1 MKKPAELAY
10 GLDDRPP
17 ASVIASTAL
26 QQATIVLIWIFPTVA
41 LARVLGASPEEAAAL
56 FSLAFVI
63 CGLGVLIQMVR
74 DHRMGSGFLAPVA
87 PSSAHLAP
95 ALIAA
100 QSGGLAL
107 VAGMTILSGLASV
120 LFARVLGRV
129 RALMPP
135 EISGAVVFIIGMA
148 VSLAGVRMLVVG
160 SPAAGPPREVL
171 GVAGL
176 TLALAIVLGVWGRG
190 VLRWAGML
198 IAMAG
203 GTAAAVPLG
212 LLHRPEGLDIAA
224 LPVFA
229 LPQPPLHGIDFD
241 LALLPV
247 FLVAALASALKTAGL
262 VTNLQR
268 MSDAGWTRP
277 DQRSIAGGVTG
288 DGLAT
293 MLAGTVGA
301 PAVDMSPT
309 NVALQMASGVTS
321 RVIAYATASI
331 CIAMA
336 CFPRASA
343 MLSLLPTPV
352 IAASLIYAG
361 GLMLA
366 SGMQLA
372 CARLL
377 DTRRSLSV
385 GLAIGAALAVE
396 AVPSLSAGAPAGLRP
411 LLSAIAFGTLVALLL
426 NAVLRFGVRRHVTLI
441 LPDAGAHGEEVETFV
456 TRAGAAWGARRDVI
470 ARAAY
475 LAAAALDAVALG
487 EVARGEVTLTVG
499 FDETR
504 IDLRIAWQGPPLE
517 LVDKA
522 PIEAEILE
530 GEGGTA
536 RLAGFLLRGL
546 SDRLRQR
553 SHDRMTEV
561 TLHLDH

>member
-26 QQATIVLIWIFPTVA
+26 QQATIVLIWVFPTVV
-41 LARVLGASPEEAAAL
+41 LARVLGATPEDAAAL
-56 FSLAFVI
+56 FSLAFI
-63 CGLGVLIQMVR
+63 ACGIGTLIQVVR
-74 DHRMGSGFLAPVA
+74 DHRIGSGFLAPVS

-95 ALIAA
+95 SLIAA

-107 VAGMTILSGLASV
+107 VAGMTVVTGLATI
-120 LFARVLGRV
+120 LLARVLGRV

-135 EISGAVVFIIGMA
+135 EIAGAVVFIIGIA
-148 VSLAGVRMLVVG
+148 VTLAGVRMLVADA
-160 SPAAGPPREVL
+160 PAAGPEVEVL

-176 TLALAIVLGVWGRG
+176 TLALAMALGVWGRG
-190 VLRWAGML
+190 VLRWAGVL
-198 IAMAG
+198 IAMAV
-203 GTAAAVPLG
+203 GTLVAIPFG
-212 LLHRPEGLDIAA
+212 LLHRPEGLDIGA
-224 LPVFA
+224 LPLFA
-229 LPQPPLHGIDFD
+229 LPRPPLHGFDFD
-241 LALLPV
+241 LAMLPV
-247 FLVAALASALKTAGL
+247 FLVAALASTLKTAGL

-268 MSDAGWTRP
+268 MSDAGWSRP

-293 MLAGTVGA
+293 VIAGVLGA
-301 PAVDMSPT
+301 PAVNMSPT

-321 RVIAYATASI
+321 RIIAFATAGV

-336 CFPRASA
+336 CFPRAAA
-343 MLSLLPTPV
+343 MLSLMPTPV

-396 AVPSLSAGAPAGLRP
+396 AVPGLSAGAPAGLRP

-426 NAVLRFGVRRHVTLI
+426 NAALRFGVRRQVTLA
-441 LPDAGAHGEEVETFV
+441 LPDAGAHGEEVEAFV

-475 LAAAALDAVALG
+475 LAAAALDAVAVG
-487 EVARGEVTLTVG
+487 EVARGEVTLTLG

-522 PIEAEILE
+522 PTEAEILE
-530 GEGGTA
+530 DEGGTA

-553 SHDRMTEV
+553 SRDGMTEV

>member
-1 MKKPAELAY
+1 LPAARPAFNLGAQAGTARRHAGEELMKKPAELAY

-224 LPVFA
+224 LPVF
-229 LPQPPLHGIDFD
+229 
-241 LALLPV
+241 
-247 FLVAALASALKTAGL
+247 LVAALASALKTAGL

-321 RVIAYATASI
+321 RVIASATASI

-352 IAASLIYAG
+352 LAASLI
-361 GLMLA
+361 
-366 SGMQLA
+366 
-372 CARLL
+372 
-377 DTRRSLSV
+377 
-385 GLAIGAALAVE
+385 
-396 AVPSLSAGAPAGLRP
+396 
-411 LLSAIAFGTLVALLL
+411 
-426 NAVLRFGVRRHVTLI
+426 
-441 LPDAGAHGEEVETFV
+441 
-456 TRAGAAWGARRDVI
+456 
-470 ARAAY
+470 
-475 LAAAALDAVALG
+475 
-487 EVARGEVTLTVG
+487 
-499 FDETR
+499 
-504 IDLRIAWQGPPLE
+504 
-517 LVDKA
+517 
-522 PIEAEILE
+522 
-530 GEGGTA
+530 
-536 RLAGFLLRGL
+536 
-546 SDRLRQR
+546 
-553 SHDRMTEV
+553 
-561 TLHLDH
+561 